1 MSGGAEVVVEKVFR
15 TFNAPGGV
23 PVEVLRG
30 VSLRLAAGETLA
42 VTGPSGSGKT
52 TLLQI
57 IGAMDR
63 PDSGAV
69 RVNGRELSGLD
80 ERARGAFRNREIG
93 FVFQAHHLLP
103 QLTALENVLVPAW
116 ADRADGAC
124 VARAR
129 RLLERVGLAA
139 RVSHFPGQLSG
150 GERQRVALARAL
162 LMEPCLLL
170 ADEPTGALDHRN
182 AEALMDLIVE
192 LNRESGTTLIL
203 VTHAQACASRMGRT
217 VTLTDGELSPDN
229 KDPEPKHEQ
238 GECHERD

>member
-1 MSGGAEVVVEKVFR
+1 MSGGADVAVENVFR
-15 TFNAPGGV
+15 TFSAPGGI

-30 VSLRLAAGETLA
+30 VSLHVSAGETLA

-57 IGAMDR
+57 IGALDR
-63 PDSGAV
+63 PDRGEV

-80 ERARGAFRNREIG
+80 EPSRGAFRSREVG

-116 ADRADGAC
+116 AGRADEAC
-124 VARAR
+124 ASRAR
-129 RLLERVGLAA
+129 RLLERVGLGP
-139 RVSHFPGQLSG
+139 RLTHFPGQLSG

-162 LMEPCLLL
+162 MMEPCLLL

-182 AEALMDLIVE
+182 AEALIDLLVE
-192 LNRESGTTLIL
+192 LNGECGTTLIV
-203 VTHAQACASRMGRT
+203 VTHAQGCASRMGRI
-217 VTLTDGELSPDN
+217 VTLTDGKLET
-229 KDPEPKHEQ
+229 
-238 GECHERD
+238 